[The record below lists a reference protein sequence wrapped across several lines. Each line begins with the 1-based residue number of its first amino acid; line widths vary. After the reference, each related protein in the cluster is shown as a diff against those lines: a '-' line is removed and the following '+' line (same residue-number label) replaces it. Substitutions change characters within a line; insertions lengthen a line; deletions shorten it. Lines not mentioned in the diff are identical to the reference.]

1 MINQSI
7 LQKLREK
14 VRESEI
20 NIRLFLIFSSC
31 LSYIFLFLM
40 VIIGNVLAITFNY
53 FIKNIENKSYHILY
67 EQIQNTQ
74 NYELITLLLKFN
86 PDTLFLIMVF
96 SIVFFPVSIKEIILK
111 LEKKLTKDYDIK

>member
-53 FIKNIENKSYHILY
+53 FITDIENKSYYILY
-67 EQIQNTQ
+67 EQIQNSQ
-74 NYELITLLLKFN
+74 NYELITILLKFN

-96 SIVFFPVSIKEIILK
+96 SIIFFPLSIKEMTLK
-111 LEKKLTKDYDIK
+111 LEKKLIKDYDTK

>member
-1 MINQSI
+1 MIKKSI
-7 LQKLREK
+7 LQKFREK

-40 VIIGNVLAITFNY
+40 IIIGNVLAITFNY
-53 FIKNIENKSYHILY
+53 FITNIENKSYHVLY
-67 EQIQNTQ
+67 EQVQNTQ

-86 PDTLFLIMVF
+86 PDILFLIMVF
-96 SIVFFPVSIKEIILK
+96 SIVFFPVSIKEMTLK
-111 LEKKLTKDYDIK
+111 LEKKLIKDYDIK

>member
-40 VIIGNVLAITFNY
+40 VIIGNVLAIIFNY
-53 FIKNIENKSYHILY
+53 FITDIENKSYYILY
-67 EQIQNTQ
+67 EQIQNSQ
-74 NYELITLLLKFN
+74 NYELITILLKFN

-96 SIVFFPVSIKEIILK
+96 SIIFFPVSIKEMTLK
-111 LEKKLTKDYDIK
+111 LEKKLIKDYDTK

>member
-31 LSYIFLFLM
+31 LSYIFLFSM

-53 FIKNIENKSYHILY
+53 FITNIENKSYHILY

-74 NYELITLLLKFN
+74 NYELITLLLKCN

-96 SIVFFPVSIKEIILK
+96 SIVFLPVSIKEMTLK
-111 LEKKLTKDYDIK
+111 LEKKLIKDYDIK

>member
-1 MINQSI
+1 MIKKSI
-7 LQKLREK
+7 LQKFREK

-20 NIRLFLIFSSC
+20 NIRLFLILSSC

-40 VIIGNVLAITFNY
+40 AIIGNVLAIISNY
-53 FIKNIENKSYHILY
+53 FITDIENKSYHILY

-86 PDTLFLIMVF
+86 PDTLFLIIVF
-96 SIVFFPVSIKEIILK
+96 SIVFFPVSIKEMTLK
-111 LEKKLTKDYDIK
+111 LEKKLIKDYDIK

>member
-1 MINQSI
+1 MIKQSI
-7 LQKLREK
+7 LQKFREK

-53 FIKNIENKSYHILY
+53 FITDIENKSYYILY
-67 EQIQNTQ
+67 EQIQNSQ
-74 NYELITLLLKFN
+74 NYELITILLKFN

-96 SIVFFPVSIKEIILK
+96 SIIFFPVSIKEMTLK
-111 LEKKLTKDYDIK
+111 LEKKLIKDYDTK